1 MLLKITESQL
11 IEMYEEALDAGE
23 DVKIGTLS
31 YLPSQV
37 LKAVDS
43 IAYRVGLSDYAD
55 SLARDGYEVE
65 GYN

>member
-1 MLLKITESQL
+1 MLLKINESQL
-11 IEMYEEALDAGE
+11 IEMYEEALDSGE

-37 LKAVDS
+37 LKAVDP

-55 SLARDGYEVE
+55 SLSQDGYEVE